1 VKEELKKIKHFNLR
15 VTRIELDDDKEE
27 WLISNLAKEKFSTK
41 DLKELLQFK
50 MENRNILRC
59 VEK

>member
-1 VKEELKKIKHFNLR
+1 MKEELKKIKHFNLR

>member
-1 VKEELKKIKHFNLR
+1 MKEELKKIKHFNLR

-59 VEK
+59 IEK

>member
-1 VKEELKKIKHFNLR
+1 MKEELKKIKHFNLR

-50 MENRNILRC
+50 MENRNIFTMH
-59 VEK
+59 